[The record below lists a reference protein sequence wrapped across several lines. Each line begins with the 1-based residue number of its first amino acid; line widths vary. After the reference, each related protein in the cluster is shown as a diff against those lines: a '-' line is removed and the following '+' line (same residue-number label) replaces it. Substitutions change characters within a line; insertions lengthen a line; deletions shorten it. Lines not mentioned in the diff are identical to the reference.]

1 MNLTNFYDCVERD
14 DALEGVDV
22 VFGDRPDQDEIVVKS
37 VATGHKTRL
46 ATETIRSHPWETL
59 REVILG
65 QRDPAPLF
73 RVSRIVGYFS
83 RIENWNKSKLGELA
97 DRHAGNYHVSSEAV
111 EKGFPQ

>member
-22 VFGDRPDQDEIVVKS
+22 VLGDRPDQDEIVVKDK
-37 VATGHKTRL
+37 ATGHTTRL
-46 ATETIRSHPWETL
+46 FAGTISAHPWETL
-59 REVILG
+59 RDVIMG

-97 DRHAGNYHVSSEAV
+97 DRHAGDYRISSEGV